1 MVLGAQ
7 LENFTIDQFAG
18 ALALTLGSIGGL
30 LMIVWKS
37 RCHCKFNLCWLC
49 QCERKPPPDGDDSD
63 DEETPQDAGFAGV
76 NESEVSNLLSSG
88 KAGEALKLLLSSAP
102 IGSKNQADK
111 VCFSSKKI

>member
-63 DEETPQDAGFAGV
+63 AEETPQDTPTTPTQAPTAPAPALGAAAV
-76 NESEVSNLLSSG
+76 LNEE
-88 KAGEALKLLLSSAP
+88 EP
-102 IGSKNQADK
+102 
-111 VCFSSKKI
+111 

>member
-1 MVLGAQ
+1 MGILGAQ

-49 QCERKPPPDGDDSD
+49 QCEENHHQRQMIA
-63 DEETPQDAGFAGV
+63 T
-76 NESEVSNLLSSG
+76 
-88 KAGEALKLLLSSAP
+88 LKKRLKILLLLVKHLYHRDQKQDERRWL
-102 IGSKNQADK
+102 KNL
-111 VCFSSKKI
+111 KKI

>member
-1 MVLGAQ
+1 MGILGAQ

-49 QCERKPPPDGDDSD
+49 QCERKPPPEADDSD
-63 DEETPQDAGFAGV
+63 AEETPQDTTIT
-76 NESEVSNLLSSG
+76 S
-88 KAGEALKLLLSSAP
+88 KAPLPPRPETRRASVVEEP
-102 IGSKNQADK
+102 
-111 VCFSSKKI
+111 